1 MEFKIVDIR
10 QRQLR
15 QFILELKKQ
24 QPKEWEKAEDLPP
37 PLYYDLFVRAADTAE
52 WFDGGLETPLDDM
65 EYKDVVTA
73 AIAVAEV
80 YAEVIAPDPN

>member
-1 MEFKIVDIR
+1 MEYQIVDIR

-15 QFILELKKQ
+15 KFIINLKRF
-24 QPKEWEKAEDLPP
+24 QPEEWEKQEDLPVV
-37 PLYYDLFVRAADTAE
+37 LYYDLFVRSADDAG
-52 WFDGGLETPLDDM
+52 WFETLDPELDDLK
-65 EYKDVVTA
+65 YQDLVKV